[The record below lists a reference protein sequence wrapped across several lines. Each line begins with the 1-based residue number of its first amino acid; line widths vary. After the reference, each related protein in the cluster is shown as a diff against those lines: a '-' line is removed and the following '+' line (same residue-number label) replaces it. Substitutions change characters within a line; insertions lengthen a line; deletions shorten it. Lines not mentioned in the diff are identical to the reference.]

1 MEAAM
6 TDTRTFNTPFEAGL
20 RALFILAAA
29 GRRSFDSQRLVY
41 LDYVLVHS
49 GDLHG
54 PANLHPRTP
63 SQKGELLVR
72 RELVQEGLALMR
84 SRELIERRFAA
95 TGIVYA
101 ATPAGRHVASE
112 FASGYAQLLKERAAW
127 LITSFADATDQAL
140 ANLLKPHAAAWEDE
154 LVVDHRA
161 DSDGDV
167 GHG

>member
-1 MEAAM
+1 MI
-6 TDTRTFNTPFEAGL
+6 DTRTFNTPFEAGL
-20 RALFILAAA
+20 RSLFILAAA
-29 GRRSFDSQRLVY
+29 GRRSFDTQRLVY
-41 LDYVLVHS
+41 LDYALVHS

-101 ATPAGRHVASE
+101 ATAAGRHVASE
-112 FASGYAQLLKERAAW
+112 FDSDYAQLLRERGAW

-140 ANLLKPHAAAWEDE
+140 ATLLKAHVAAWGDE
-154 LVVDHRA
+154 LILDHQPN
-161 DSDGDV
+161 SNGDLA
-167 GHG
+167 HG